1 MNEPQAID
9 RLPQPFGKFLLKRR
23 LARGGMADVFLASL
37 SGAEGFEKEL
47 VVKLI
52 RADLSADEG
61 FVRRFVD
68 EAKTCVRLAHPNIV
82 PIFELGVEHG
92 VLYMVMELV
101 RGVTLGELLRDTG
114 ALSADEGAYVMLEIA
129 RALDHAHRRGV
140 IHRDVTPGNVMLD
153 EDGGVKLLDFGIAAP
168 VHGGTAGEVFGTPG
182 HMPPEQL
189 EGRMLSPAT
198 DLFALATVALET
210 WTGRAPFRRGDPA
223 ASRSAMATRP
233 PAPSVAHEELGPID
247 DLVEAM
253 LQRSP
258 AERPQHAEDVA
269 RRLRTLLRERHI
281 DLDEVAR
288 GLSKKVAR
296 AMQSREARAAGLAVA
311 APAMPRSLRPTP
323 LAEGTRTFATRDDLG
338 TRKVEEPAEGTRRIE
353 SGPVEV
359 VAEPKRPSRAPWVV
373 GAMILAI
380 GAGAALFARARPPP
394 SPSTA
399 IPSAPNAPAS
409 AAPTPTVSSAG
420 SAASAPSASVTAS
433 AAPSASGGRIAF
445 ASSPPAAVEVDG
457 KSMGQ
462 TPFTM
467 SVAPGE
473 HRVVLRPRGLGE
485 RFERRV
491 TVGPGGAI
499 EVRGDFNDEPSIAV
513 RKLGGGTK

>member
-1 MNEPQAID
+1 MSEPQAID

-52 RADLSADEG
+52 RPDLSADEA

-101 RGVTLGELLRDTG
+101 RGVTLGELLRDSG
-114 ALSADEGAYVMLEIA
+114 ALSADEGAYVTLEVA

-153 EDGGVKLLDFGIAAP
+153 DDGAVKLLDFGIAAP
-168 VHGGTAGEVFGTPG
+168 VHGGVSGEVFGTPG

-189 EGRMLSPAT
+189 EGRRLSPAA
-198 DLFALATVALET
+198 DLYALATVAIES
-210 WTGRAPFRRGDPA
+210 WTGRAPFRRADAA
-223 ASRSAMATRP
+223 ASRSAMSVRP
-233 PAPSVAHEELGPID
+233 PAPSTAHAELAAID
-247 DLVEAM
+247 DLIEAM
-253 LQRSP
+253 LQRAP
-258 AERPQHAEDVA
+258 EERPQHAEDIA
-269 RRLRTLLRERHI
+269 RRLRTLLSERQI

-288 GLSKKVAR
+288 GLSKKVAH
-296 AMQSREARAAGLAVA
+296 AVTSRDARAEGRA
-311 APAMPRSLRPTP
+311 APAPPMPRSLRPTP
-323 LAEGTRTFATRDDLG
+323 LAEGTRTFATREDLG
-338 TRKVEEPAEGTRRIE
+338 TRKIEEGTRRIE
-353 SGPVEV
+353 TTPAPIEPARVERKSS
-359 VAEPKRPSRAPWVV
+359 PLPWVIAV
-373 GAMILAI
+373 
-380 GAGAALFARARPPP
+380 AALVFGVAIAVFSRRTEQPVVTNVPVAASPFTVPPLASPP
-394 SPSTA
+394 SV
-399 IPSAPNAPAS
+399 S
-409 AAPTPTVSSAG
+409 AAPTP
-420 SAASAPSASVTAS
+420 SASVS
-433 AAPSASGGRIAF
+433 ATSVPSAGAGRITF

-457 KSMGQ
+457 KAMGQ
-462 TPFTM
+462 TPFSMT
-467 SVAPGE
+467 VAPGE

-491 TVGPGGAI
+491 IVAAGGAV
-499 EVRGDFNDEPSIAV
+499 EVRGDFNDEPSVVV
-513 RKLGGGTK
+513 RKLGGGPR